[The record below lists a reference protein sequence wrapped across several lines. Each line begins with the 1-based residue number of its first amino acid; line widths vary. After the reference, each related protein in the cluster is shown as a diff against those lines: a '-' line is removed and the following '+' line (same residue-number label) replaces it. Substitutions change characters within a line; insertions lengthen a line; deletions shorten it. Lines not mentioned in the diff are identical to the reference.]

1 MRPEAEWVK
10 PSEIEKRS
18 FEIIG
23 RELEQMGIVLPE
35 ETAPVVLRCIHTSA
49 DFDYAKNLVFTGDV
63 IPKALETLRSGA
75 VIITDTRMAQA
86 GINKKSLQKLG
97 GRTCCFMSD
106 EDVALQGSADG
117 RSRRRGLLHL
127 RGRKCADCP
136 AAPCGT
142 DSGGASETGSGYCG
156 TRRFCQC
163 CPGKGTDPQPGC
175 SLYCRP
181 RKERREQYCGVYLQC
196 ASVYGCRKRMNLRSA
211 AVPGRA
217 AA

>member
-106 EDVALQGSADG
+106 EDVALEA
-117 RSRRRGLLHL
+117 
-127 RGRKCADCP
+127 
-136 AAPCGT
+136 
-142 DSGGASETGSGYCG
+142 
-156 TRRFCQC
+156 
-163 CPGKGTDPQPGC
+163 
-175 SLYCRP
+175 
-181 RKERREQYCGVYLQC
+181 
-196 ASVYGCRKRMNLRSA
+196 
-211 AVPGRA
+211 
-217 AA
+217 